1 MGLSPAQKQEL
12 WRGLLL
18 LFEDNPARP
27 AAYPKQKNY
36 YNDCILSIFCIFVD
50 RRSVRHITV
59 RSRFI
64 IGFGNGTQSVVE
76 NRFSILLGGSRLD
89 TFSFLPISGIEYTL
103 TVYVPVC
110 SIG

>member
-1 MGLSPAQKQEL
+1 MGLFPVQQLEL
-12 WRGLLL
+12 FGGLQLL
-18 LFEDNPARP
+18 SENNPSEP
-27 AAYPKQKNY
+27 AAYTKQKNSE
-36 YNDCILSIFCIFVD
+36 NNCILSIFCIFVD

-89 TFSFLPISGIEYTL
+89 TFSFLPISGIEYTP
-103 TVYVPVC
+103 TIYVPVC